1 MRRLSETRVEG
12 AREAFVRW
20 HARRDRHRRAVRSF
34 QPDAAAGLLRGRA
47 GPVHGSAPLRGRTR
61 AQKQVQYRYPWAATY
76 SWAAERQ
83 TIAIISEETIGEAI
97 SVPVDAIA
105 AAVRDTSDRTPPA
118 ELAGDVMERGMVL
131 TGEGA
136 LLRMLDERLARE
148 PGIPLQ
154 VADDPLTRVAVGS
167 GRFLQQ
173 FA

>member
-1 MRRLSETRVEG
+1 M
-12 AREAFVRW
+12 
-20 HARRDRHRRAVRSF
+20 
-34 QPDAAAGLLRGRA
+34 
-47 GPVHGSAPLRGRTR
+47 
-61 AQKQVQYRYPWAATY
+61 QYRYPWAATY

-167 GRFLQQ
+167 GRFLDQTDRYRGALLRLEPPGRPEAGSPREALPAQ
-173 FA
+173 PRPEPNRSSSPRARPPAPRRGVSP